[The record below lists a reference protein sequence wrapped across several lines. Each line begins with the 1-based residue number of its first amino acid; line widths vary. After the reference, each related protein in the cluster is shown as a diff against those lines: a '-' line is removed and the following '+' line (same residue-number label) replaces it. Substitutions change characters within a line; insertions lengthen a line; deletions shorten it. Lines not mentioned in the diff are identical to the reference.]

1 MKPKKDQ
8 RDMAFFLLTE
18 TDLPSQLKED
28 YPNGNIIYR
37 EDYQK
42 SFKKETRWKD
52 TQKFLREEDIGAV
65 YPSYSNSE
73 KDRYVCRPSRRDG
86 IHDGYDRRKQAVKLA
101 DVFGI
106 EKVWAA
112 IYEAN
117 RQHGDFKSKASK
129 PNFEPIEY
137 SER

>member
-1 MKPKKDQ
+1 M
-8 RDMAFFLLTE
+8 
-18 TDLPSQLKED
+18 
-28 YPNGNIIYR
+28 PNT
-37 EDYQK
+37 
-42 SFKKETRWKD
+42 S
-52 TQKFLREEDIGAV
+52 A
-65 YPSYSNSE
+65 S
-73 KDRYVCRPSRRDG
+73 YVCRPSRRDG

-106 EKVWAA
+106 EKVWAS

-129 PNFEPIEY
+129 PNCQPIEY